1 MKNRN
6 CLAPLL
12 RILLLLICSST
23 LLISC
28 SDKCKKLI
36 CYNGGFCLDGNCGCT
51 TGFEGED
58 CSLEVREKFI
68 GTYNV
73 TDYCSVTGNV
83 MYTVNIGEVDTNVSL
98 VGIANFNND
107 FSNLVKASITGSNI
121 EIPIQSPDAD
131 GRTVSG
137 AGVFSG
143 GGTITWNYT
152 IVSAGGVPN
161 DCTNSVW
168 NK

>member
-1 MKNRN
+1 MKV
-6 CLAPLL
+6 LF
-12 RILLLLICSST
+12 LLLCSAS
-23 LLISC
+23 LLSSC
-28 SDKCKKLI
+28 SDKCKKII
-36 CYNGGFCLDGNCGCT
+36 CYNGAFCLDGNCGCT

-83 MYTVNIGEVDTNVSL
+83 MYTVNIGEIDTSVTMVAIS
-98 VGIANFNND
+98 NFNND
-107 FSNLVKASITGSNI
+107 FSNLVKAIITENFI
-121 EIPIQSPDAD
+121 EIPVQSPDAD
-131 GRTVSG
+131 GRAVSG
-137 AGVFSG
+137 AGIFSG

-152 IVSAGGVPN
+152 IVSAAGVPN

-168 NK
+168 IK